1 VGRSAEECSA
11 AEVKLVIPA
20 GDQRSLRGATRCV
33 FSCSMLVR
41 RHMDSMIDPRYT
53 IVVTEDRS
61 SLFARCTPYR
71 LVYNYISKYKLAPQA
86 YKLYR
91 PIIATEI
98 SQVSISFAS
107 CLVLRSI
114 DVTLR

>member
-1 VGRSAEECSA
+1 MGRSAEECSA

-41 RHMDSMIDPRYT
+41 RRMDSMIDPRYT
-53 IVVTEDRS
+53 SSPRIDA